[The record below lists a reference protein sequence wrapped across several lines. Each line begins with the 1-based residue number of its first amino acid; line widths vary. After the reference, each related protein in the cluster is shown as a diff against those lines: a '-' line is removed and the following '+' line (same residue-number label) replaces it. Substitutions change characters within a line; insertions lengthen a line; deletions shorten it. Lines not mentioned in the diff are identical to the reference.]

1 MSSLPNEVLEHVLH
15 PLDRWTLDAA
25 QFTNRRFLQLIM
37 KRMSDLYLRKIE
49 FANFTVTNASSVGVA
64 EYAVRIDGRPVRRDS
79 AAYYIADLFS
89 EFLHLLR
96 GSSVAYLYLW
106 GLVLTPEL
114 LARVTQAPI
123 VAGTLSITSPGFDVA
138 GSCAELSPS
147 QFHELLLHFSP
158 TSLDFGGCRLRAC

>member
-1 MSSLPNEVLEHVLH
+1 MFQVSLKQKSFAMSSLPNEVLEHVLH

-106 GLVLTPEL
+106 GKLFH
-114 LARVTQAPI
+114 A
-123 VAGTLSITSPGFDVA
+123 FCC
-138 GSCAELSPS
+138 SCCQPTCSGMP
-147 QFHELLLHFSP
+147 HEMVYS
-158 TSLDFGGCRLRAC
+158 